1 MLLCSLS
8 GSHELHVNELELN
21 RNVRSVPRHSHHFR
35 CSGATCGSWL
45 PLDSLVLDAGVTA
58 LPCGAYL
65 QQEDSDIVG
74 VSGGGQSLREGDAVL
89 TSDQMC
95 QSAQRVG
102 WGGGGGATAVC
113 TVSDPRGVHFKC
125 LTMLLVNYNS
135 RKLEK

>member
-1 MLLCSLS
+1 M
-8 GSHELHVNELELN
+8 NELELN

-74 VSGGGQSLREGDAVL
+74 VSGGGQSLRKGDAVL

-102 WGGGGGATAVC
+102 WGWGWGRYC
-113 TVSDPRGVHFKC
+113 SVHRVRPSGC
-125 LTMLLVNYNS
+125 PL
-135 RKLEK
+135 